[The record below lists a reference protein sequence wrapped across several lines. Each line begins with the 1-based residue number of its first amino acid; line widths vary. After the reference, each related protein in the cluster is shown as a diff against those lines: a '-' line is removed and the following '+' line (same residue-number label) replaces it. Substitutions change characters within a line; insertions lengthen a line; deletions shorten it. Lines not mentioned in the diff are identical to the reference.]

1 MNKIIFFILILVI
14 PSCSKISIK
23 ENNKIRIKGSDTMLH
38 LNQKLAE
45 AFMTRNTGIS
55 VYVEGGGS
63 RTGINALMNSKV
75 EICAASR
82 PLEPYEI
89 EEMGEKFHTVGMSFL
104 IGRDALSIY
113 INPKNK
119 IKNLSLNQLEKIY
132 TCEIKNWKEVGG
144 DDEPILPVSRSSAS
158 GTHLYF
164 VKHVLKGVEICD
176 SIKVLNTTDEI
187 INFVRKNKYAI
198 GYGGIGYGDSTLQ
211 CIIENV
217 KPTTENVLNNTY
229 PISRY
234 LRYYT
239 INKPEGI
246 IKKFIDWVSSKEGQN
261 IVKSMGYIP
270 LWN

>member
-1 MNKIIFFILILVI
+1 MKRIISFILALFVF
-14 PSCSKISIK
+14 SCSNISIK
-23 ENNKIRIKGSDTMLH
+23 ESKKIRIKGSDTMLL

-45 AFMTRNTGIS
+45 EFMIRNKGVS

-82 PLEPYEI
+82 PLEPIEI
-89 EEMGEKFHTVGMSFL
+89 EELGEKFHTVGMSFL

-119 IKNLSLNQLEKIY
+119 IKNLTLDQIAKIY
-132 TCEIKNWKEVGG
+132 SCEIKNWNEVGG
-144 DDEPILPVSRSSAS
+144 DDESIIPVSRSSAS

-164 VKHVLKGVEICD
+164 VKHVLKGIEICD
-176 SIKVLNTTDEI
+176 SIRVLNTTNEI
-187 INFVRKNKYAI
+187 INFVRNNKYAI
-198 GYGGIGYGDSTLQ
+198 GYGGIGYGDSTMQ
-211 CIIENV
+211 CIIENI
-217 KPTTENVLNNTY
+217 KPTTQNVLNNTY

-239 INKPEGI
+239 INKPEGTV
-246 IKKFIDWVSSKEGQN
+246 KKFIDWVSSKEGQN

>member
-1 MNKIIFFILILVI
+1 MKKIILFILVFSI
-14 PSCSKISIK
+14 SNCSNIKIS
-23 ENNKIRIKGSDTMLH
+23 ENSKIRIKGSDTMLH
-38 LNQKLAE
+38 LNQRLAE
-45 AFMTRNTGIS
+45 AFMTRNKGIS

-113 INPKNK
+113 INPQNK
-119 IKNLSLNQLEKIY
+119 IKNLTLDQIAKIY
-132 TCEIKNWKEVGG
+132 SCEIKNWKEVGG
-144 DDEPILPVSRSSAS
+144 ADELIIPVSRSSAS

-164 VKHVLKGVEICD
+164 VKHILRGVDICD

-187 INFVRKNKYAI
+187 INFVRSNKYAI
-198 GYGGIGYGDSTLQ
+198 GYGGIGYGDSSMK
-211 CIIENV
+211 CVIENI
-217 KPTTENVLNNTY
+217 KPTTQNVLNNTY

-239 INKPEGI
+239 INKPEGTV
-246 IKKFIDWVSSKEGQN
+246 KKFIDWVSSKEGQN
-261 IVKSMGYIP
+261 IVKSMGYVP